1 MSPLTDVVQYL
12 DALLD
17 VAAEE
22 DREGN
27 GLAIEGR
34 GEVRRIGAALN
45 TTFHSIDAAAAAE
58 VDLLLVHHAPWSY
71 IDLHLRAAKL
81 ARLRERGISLYVAHE
96 ALDRAPVFGV
106 ADTLARLLGISVERR
121 IAEGFGVV
129 GTAADATFDAWVAR
143 AAEVLGE
150 RVRAW
155 PNGDRFGR
163 IGIVPGA
170 GGLTTWMEEAR
181 QAGCDTHLAGEGTL
195 FTELYA
201 RETGMN
207 LVLASHHATEF
218 PGICA
223 LAEQVA
229 AELGLAWVPLP
240 EAEGV
245 AGGGR
250 TPVERVPGGGTGG

>member
-1 MSPLTDVVQYL
+1 MTPLDEVIGHL
-12 DALLD
+12 DALLAI
-17 VAAEE
+17 AAEE

-45 TTFHSIDAAAAAE
+45 TTFHAIDAAAAAG

-81 ARLRERGISLYVAHE
+81 ERLRELGISLYVAHE
-96 ALDRAPVFGV
+96 ALDRAPGFGV
-106 ADTLARLLGISVERR
+106 ADTLARLLGVSVERR

-129 GTAADATFDAWVAR
+129 GAAEDATFDAWIAR

-155 PNGDRFGR
+155 PNGDSFGR

-170 GGLTTWMEEAR
+170 GGMTTWMEEAR
-181 QAGCDTHLAGEGTL
+181 QAGCDSFLSGEGTL

-207 LVLASHHATEF
+207 LALASHHATEF

-223 LAEQVA
+223 LAGHVA
-229 AELGLAWVPLP
+229 AELGVEWVPLP

-250 TPVERVPGGGTGG
+250 APVERVPG